1 MRSASSRR
9 LRGANDVNLVA
20 ATTQWLEKAGKDLLF
35 VWLFVAVA
43 AFWSATHGQGDKAP
57 SAAVE
62 WLCSVGFATCLT
74 SWVMK
79 DALQRRQQ
87 PCYDY
92 DSFVFSAWMLIVP
105 LYLFQSRGVK
115 ALITMG
121 WFALLVVTAMIV
133 GAAAGIPFG
142 TDR

>member
-1 MRSASSRR
+1 M
-9 LRGANDVNLVA
+9 NPVT
-20 ATTQWLEKAGKDLLF
+20 ATTRWLASAGKDLLF

-43 AFWSATHGQGDKAP
+43 AFWSATHGHSDKAP

-62 WLCSVGFATCLT
+62 WLCSIGFATCLT

-105 LYLFQSRGVK
+105 VYLFQSRGVK
-115 ALITMG
+115 ALITLG
-121 WFALLVVTAMIV
+121 WFVLLVATAMFV
-133 GAAAGIPFG
+133 GAAAGILLG